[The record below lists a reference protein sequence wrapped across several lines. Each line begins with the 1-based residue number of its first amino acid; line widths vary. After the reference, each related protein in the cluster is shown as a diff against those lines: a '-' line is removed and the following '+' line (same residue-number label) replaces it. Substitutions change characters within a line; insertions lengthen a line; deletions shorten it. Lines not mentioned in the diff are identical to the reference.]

1 MAKTQ
6 PLDIHKIIGTLW
18 KRKMLY
24 VKVVPAV
31 VVVTYLLTLLFPRYY
46 TCTVELA
53 PESDGASASGSL
65 SSIAS
70 SFGLGGLSKLAG
82 NNDAI
87 SPLLYPDLLSSPDF
101 IVKLFPVE
109 VQTAD
114 KEVKTNYYDYVKT
127 YRKKSVPEKY
137 ILGPIVN
144 MLAKKDTAKFS
155 GTDKVQVRKLSKT
168 QKELAMAISSF
179 IKCSIDKKTDAI
191 SITVKD
197 TDPEVCATIADA
209 VLVQLQNFIIDY
221 RTSKARNDYRYY
233 KKLCDN
239 AKQEYEKSRQRYA
252 YFSDVNTDATMQA
265 IRSKIE
271 DLENEMQLRYNT
283 YTAMAA
289 QAQAAE
295 AKIQENTPAFTP
307 IQSASVPFKPDGPKR
322 TLISLIMGVISV
334 LVISSWLLI
343 KNSEAI

>member
-1 MAKTQ
+1 MSKTQ
-6 PLDIHKIIGTLW
+6 PLDIHKIIQTLW
-18 KRKMLY
+18 KRKMLF

-31 VVVTYLLTLLFPRYY
+31 VVATYLLTLLFPRYY

-53 PESDGASASGSL
+53 PESEGSSASGSL
-65 SSIAS
+65 SSLAS
-70 SFGLGGLSKLAG
+70 SFGLGSLSKLAG
-82 NNDAI
+82 NDDAI
-87 SPLLYPDLLSSPDF
+87 SPLLYPDLLESPDF
-101 IVKLFPVE
+101 IVKLFPIE
-109 VQTAD
+109 VKTAD
-114 KEVKTNYYDYVKT
+114 KDVKTNYYDYVKT

-137 ILGPIVN
+137 ILGPILN
-144 MLAKKDTAKFS
+144 LFKKKDTAKFT
-155 GTDKVQVRKLSKT
+155 GTEKVQVRNLSKT
-168 QKELAMAISSF
+168 QKEIAMAISSF
-179 IKCSIDKKTDAI
+179 ITCTIDKKTDAI

-197 TDPEVCATIADA
+197 TDPEVCATVADA

-252 YFSDVNTDATMQA
+252 YFSDVNTDATLQA

-271 DLENEMQLRYNT
+271 DLENDMQLRYNT

-307 IQSASVPFKPDGPKR
+307 IRSASAPFKPDGPKR
-322 TLISLIMGVISV
+322 MLISLIMGVVSTLV
-334 LVISSWLLI
+334 LSCWLLI
-343 KNSEAI
+343 KKSETI